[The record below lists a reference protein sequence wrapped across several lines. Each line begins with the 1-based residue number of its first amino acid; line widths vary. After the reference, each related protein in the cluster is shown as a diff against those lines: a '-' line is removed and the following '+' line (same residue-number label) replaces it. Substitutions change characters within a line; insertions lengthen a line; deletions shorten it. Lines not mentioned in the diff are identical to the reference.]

1 MRIFKVPFDIK
12 REEKIFGGYLSL
24 RQVLYIMLG
33 ASSLGTLAMPIPLI
47 IKIFF
52 ISSIATFFL
61 LCSFLKIGEQNLF
74 KYTICSSITLL
85 EHRNINR
92 PTNLNTHMF
101 QYNQTRNSN
110 STVKTRI

>member
-33 ASSLGTLAMPIPLI
+33 TSSLGILATPFPIV

-52 ISSIATFFL
+52 ISLIATFFL
-61 LCSFLKIGEQNLF
+61 LCSFLKIGEQNF
-74 KYTICSSITLL
+74 DKFFYFTIKYIFRKKKFMYERCGKWL
-85 EHRNINR
+85 
-92 PTNLNTHMF
+92 
-101 QYNQTRNSN
+101 
-110 STVKTRI
+110 

>member
-61 LCSFLKIGEQNLF
+61 LCSFLKIGEQNF
-74 KYTICSSITLL
+74 DKFFYFAIKYI
-85 EHRNINR
+85 
-92 PTNLNTHMF
+92 
-101 QYNQTRNSN
+101 QKKK
-110 STVKTRI
+110 VKKVIKNN